1 MMEMTPVSSSNIES
15 VGYDKKTKTLRIRF
29 KDGSLY
35 EYFDVPEH
43 IHQGLLHPPDGS
55 TGKFFHAN
63 VKGVY
68 TYVRL

>member
-1 MMEMTPVSSSNIES
+1 MEMTPVSSSNIES
-15 VGYDKKTKTLRIRF
+15 VGYDKRTLRIRF

-35 EYFDVPEH
+35 EYSDVPEH

-63 VKGVY
+63 VKGIY
-68 TYVRL
+68 TYTRL